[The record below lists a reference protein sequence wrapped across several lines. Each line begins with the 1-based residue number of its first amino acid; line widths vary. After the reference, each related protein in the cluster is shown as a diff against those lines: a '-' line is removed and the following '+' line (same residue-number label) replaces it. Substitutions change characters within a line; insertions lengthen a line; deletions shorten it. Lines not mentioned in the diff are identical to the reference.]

1 MSIIVLRREGIE
13 PSNDKWLY
21 EGQGDPSL
29 NGLSANVGSIY
40 VQMDSTP
47 PGDVWT
53 KTGQNDTD
61 WTVQLSLPSTT
72 SPLTVDQLA
81 ALAGTSGTPS
91 ATNRFVTDSDTRL
104 VTGGGSGGGNGLPS
118 MQVSTLASLTG
129 DGSTDD
135 APALST
141 LVNTTMAG
149 SGTVYFTPG
158 KTYRLATAITVPSG
172 VTLWLPQGAVLS
184 IDGVVVTLQ
193 SAIRAGLWKIFGYV
207 NGGTVVFSTTNFDAA

>member
-1 MSIIVLRREGIE
+1 AANMG
-13 PSNDKWLY
+13 
-21 EGQGDPSL
+21 SL
-29 NGLSANVGSIY
+29 Y
-40 VQMDSTP
+40 VQMDSNP
-47 PGDVWT
+47 PGDVWS

-72 SPLTVDQLA
+72 SPLTTDQLA

-91 ATNRFVTDSDTRL
+91 ATNRFVTDSDSRL
-104 VTGGGSGGGNGLPS
+104 VTGGGGSGNGLPS
-118 MQVSTLASLTG
+118 MQVSTLANLTG

-158 KTYRLATAITVPSG
+158 KTYRLATAITLPKG
-172 VTLWLPQGAVLS
+172 VTLWLPQGAVLA
-184 IDGVVVTLQ
+184 IDGVTVTIQ
-193 SAIRAGLWKIFGYV
+193 SAINAGLWQIFSYV
-207 NGGTVVFSTTNFDAA
+207 NGGT